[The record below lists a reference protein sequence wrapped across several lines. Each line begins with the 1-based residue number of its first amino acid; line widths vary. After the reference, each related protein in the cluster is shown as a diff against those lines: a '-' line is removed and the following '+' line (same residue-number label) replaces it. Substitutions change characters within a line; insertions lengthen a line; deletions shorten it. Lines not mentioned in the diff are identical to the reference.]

1 MKIVV
6 MIIIK
11 KKSAR
16 EDGIEPL
23 TLVNV
28 PRVWS
33 PGKEPS
39 LLIQAQLFL
48 KNCFILQSTI
58 LNNVI

>member
-28 PRVWS
+28 PRV
-33 PGKEPS
+33 
-39 LLIQAQLFL
+39 
-48 KNCFILQSTI
+48 
-58 LNNVI
+58 